1 MNAVGIDIS
10 KGKCMVAILRPFGE
24 VVASPFEIQHTAH
37 ELRRLVERLKSLEGE
52 TRIVME
58 HTGNYYLPVA
68 MHLHEAGLYVSVVN
82 AILVHDYG
90 QNSLRRVKTDK
101 KDAVKIASYALS
113 HWLDLPQYAPE
124 EDVRHMLK
132 TCARQCNQY
141 VKQSVMLKNSLI
153 ALLDQTFPSV
163 NMLFSSPPRKGDG
176 HEKWIDFVGKF
187 WHCECVNSLSKN
199 VFTQR
204 YQKWCKRTGYN
215 FLSTKAAAIYNSA
228 CIQVSTLP
236 RSTFAKQ
243 LITQAVSQLNS
254 LSETLALI
262 RQQILSLASGLPEF
276 PVVMAMQGVG
286 NVLGPQLMA
295 EIGDV
300 RRFNRKQSLV
310 AFAGIDAPPF
320 QSGAFEAQS
329 TGISKRGSS
338 SLRKTLFQVMDRL
351 LKHAPSHDAVFQYL
365 DKKRG
370 EGKHYYVYMMAGA
383 NKFLRIYY
391 ARVKEHLGSLAVQ

>member
-37 ELRRLVERLKSLEGE
+37 ELRRLVERLKSLDGE

-68 MHLHEAGLYVSVVN
+68 RHLHEAGLYVSVVN

-124 EDVRHMLK
+124 KDVRHMLK

-199 VFTQR
+199 GSSNCLDSTP
-204 YQKWCKRTGYN
+204 CIPN
-215 FLSTKAAAIYNSA
+215 F
-228 CIQVSTLP
+228 
-236 RSTFAKQ
+236 
-243 LITQAVSQLNS
+243 
-254 LSETLALI
+254 
-262 RQQILSLASGLPEF
+262 IL
-276 PVVMAMQGVG
+276 
-286 NVLGPQLMA
+286 
-295 EIGDV
+295 
-300 RRFNRKQSLV
+300 
-310 AFAGIDAPPF
+310 
-320 QSGAFEAQS
+320 QS
-329 TGISKRGSS
+329 TVI
-338 SLRKTLFQVMDRL
+338 F
-351 LKHAPSHDAVFQYL
+351 P
-365 DKKRG
+365 
-370 EGKHYYVYMMAGA
+370 
-383 NKFLRIYY
+383 
-391 ARVKEHLGSLAVQ
+391 